1 MNARMIG
8 RAVAA
13 IALLSLPAMPAHAT
27 WVAPQ
32 KPKPPEHPVHQPPKP
47 SPDTPAPGPGELHV
61 TVAPGHPNGS
71 TLLLAVQDLS
81 EPRLDVIHVPAVPE
95 VSNAGVHYRPRRS
108 RWGRAP
114 EAASVS
120 QIHLGFF
127 DPDGTPARRFL
138 VGIRGGPMID
148 RQVQLGVGID
158 WAHDSD
164 NTSSVSSETTGP
176 GGTPI
181 TIQRDLS
188 RASTDLFP
196 IMAFLQVS
204 APDNMSV
211 VPYFG
216 VAGGYQLLNLSAD
229 DYLTGDSFDAT
240 YGGWGWQVWGGL
252 AMPLS
257 GRTRLT
263 GEVFVNGAELS
274 RDVNDP
280 YYGVYGSTYRET
292 VKQDGVGAR
301 FGIAWG
307 F

>member
-1 MNARMIG
+1 MQARVTRIVATVPVALALWAAA
-8 RAVAA
+8 AVAA
-13 IALLSLPAMPAHAT
+13 THTPSPSAFSLPAGTIA
-27 WVAPQ
+27 
-32 KPKPPEHPVHQPPKP
+32 
-47 SPDTPAPGPGELHV
+47 
-61 TVAPGHPNGS
+61 
-71 TLLLAVQDLS
+71 LAVSPLAT
-81 EPRLDVIHVPAVPE
+81 EAAPDVSVLQVAGVPE
-95 VSNAGVHYRPRRS
+95 VSVAGVHYRPRRS
-108 RWGRAP
+108 GYRRP
-114 EAASVS
+114 VEAASVS

-127 DPDGTPARRFL
+127 DPDGDPARRFL
-138 VGIRGGPMID
+138 AGIRGGPMID
-148 RQVQLGVGID
+148 QRIQLGVGID

-164 NTSSVSSETTGP
+164 NTSSVSSKSTGP

-181 TIQRDLS
+181 TIQRDLA

-204 APDNMSV
+204 ADDNMSV

-216 VAGGYQLLNLSAD
+216 VGGGYELLNLSAD
-229 DYLTGDSFDAT
+229 DYQSGTSFDAT

-274 RDVNDP
+274 RNVDDP
-280 YYGVYGSTYRET
+280 YYGVNGSTYRET
-292 VKQDGVGAR
+292 VNQDGVGAR

>member
-1 MNARMIG
+1 MYARLTRI
-8 RAVAA
+8 AA
-13 IALLSLPAMPAHAT
+13 LGAAALALSSTASLAGALA
-27 WVAPQ
+27 
-32 KPKPPEHPVHQPPKP
+32 
-47 SPDTPAPGPGELHV
+47 PAPSALALPDAAFALSSLAAPLTPE
-61 TVAPGHPNGS
+61 VAVLQTAG
-71 TLLLAVQDLS
+71 
-81 EPRLDVIHVPAVPE
+81 VPE
-95 VSNAGVHYRPRRS
+95 VSVDGVHYRPRRS
-108 RWGRAP
+108 RWSRAP
-114 EAASVS
+114 EASSVS

-127 DPDGTPARRFL
+127 DPDGNPARRFL

-216 VAGGYQLLNLSAD
+216 VSGGYQLLNLSAD

-240 YGGWGWQVWGGL
+240 YGGWGWQLWGGL
-252 AMPLS
+252 ALPLS

-280 YYGVYGSTYRET
+280 YYGAFGSTYRET